1 MLENFLRR
9 RAFLWAAPPL
19 GELDA
24 FLVTTPVHLRYLCG
38 FSGSSGCL
46 LLTRDDALLLTDGR
60 YAVQSEAEA
69 EGVELHIARAPLP
82 ELLAP
87 RLGRAQRIGF
97 ESTRLSWAE
106 AEALRTAPGAREWV
120 GVGGV
125 LERLRAVKDASEIA
139 AIERVCRLAGGVMQS
154 LVTSLRPGLS
164 ERSLTGRLE
173 GLLREAGSEAFAF
186 EPIVVSGER
195 GALPHGRSSG
205 RLITA
210 GDLVTIDFGA
220 VLEGYHADL
229 TRTVAVGESGEESRR
244 WHGAVARAVE
254 AALALA
260 GPGHRAADLDAAAR
274 TAIDEAGLGA
284 YFVHHLGHGL
294 GLEVHEEPRL
304 APNSEQILVDGMVV
318 TIEPGVYLPGRGGV
332 RIEEDV
338 VITPEGHRV
347 LTKLTR
353 SLDIEAYR

>member
-1 MLENFLRR
+1 MLDDFLRR
-9 RAFLWAAPPL
+9 RALLWADSRL
-19 GELDA
+19 GDLDA

-46 LLTRDDALLLTDGR
+46 LLTRDHARLITDGR
-60 YAVQSEAEA
+60 YAAQSEREVAGAE
-69 EGVELHIARAPLP
+69 VHIARAPLP

-87 RLGRAQRIGF
+87 RLDGTQRIGF

-106 AEALRTAPGAREWV
+106 AEGLRNAPGAREWV
-120 GVGGV
+120 GVEGA
-125 LERLRAVKDASEIA
+125 LERLRAVKDTSEIA
-139 AIERVCRLAGGVMQS
+139 VIERVCRLADGVMRA
-154 LVTSLRPGLS
+154 LVTSLQPGLS

-195 GALPHGRSSG
+195 GALPHGRSSERPIAEG
-205 RLITA
+205 E
-210 GDLVTIDFGA
+210 LVTIDFGA

-229 TRTVAVGESGEESRR
+229 TRTVAVGEVGEEPRR
-244 WHGAVARAVE
+244 WHATVERAVE

-260 GPGHRAADLDAAAR
+260 GPGHRAHELDTAAR

-304 APNSEQILVDGMVV
+304 APNSDQTLVEGMVV

-338 VITPEGHRV
+338 VITSEGHRV
-347 LTKLTR
+347 LTPLPR
-353 SLDIEAYR
+353 SLAIDAYR